1 MGRCRTKSSIFDY
14 QTGLPKGV
22 ISYYFGLKTPNM
34 HTGIR
39 TLVGD
44 GGALALKIYTRT
56 FPIGL
61 HNFNS
66 IQFHSYFKPALLIFL
81 YSRFSSSVYFLQ
93 FPQQPLMFLCVFF
106 CFRLLFSLSVKT
118 KFVLQT
124 YLQLPYLSDF
134 ASYGCIICLSVP
146 PTPESGIMLFLS
158 SAQYEIATPP
168 LGGPYFIFFPHC
180 TVHLKTCK

>member
-1 MGRCRTKSSIFDY
+1 MGRCRTKSSIDDY

-66 IQFHSYFKPALLIFL
+66 IQFHSYFKPALFIFL

-146 PTPESGIMLFLS
+146 PTPESGICFLVFSTMRDRDTSTRGPLF
-158 SAQYEIATPP
+158 YI
-168 LGGPYFIFFPHC
+168 FPHC